1 MSTDLPLLFTTREMA
16 HGALYAAYQLA
27 PATVRERLR
36 VPDATFFAALDR
48 RLLEAF
54 VERLAAAA
62 EELAAAEESLRA
74 ALPYLPL
81 HEALRRLFAAAPAG
95 ASAGAA
101 AGSAAASAAST
112 AGMASP
118 TATDD
123 TPIDAATSPAA
134 VPAPAP
140 APAPGPGF
148 QQMLE
153 AIGRGYDG

>member
-36 VPDATFFAALDR
+36 VPDATFYAALDR

-81 HEALRRLFAAAPAG
+81 HEALRRLFSAPAG
-95 ASAGAA
+95 AASAAA
-101 AGSAAASAAST
+101 AGT
-112 AGMASP
+112 GLASP

-123 TPIDAATSPAA
+123 TPNDAANSPAA
-134 VPAPAP
+134 ATTFLPAPP
-140 APAPGPGF
+140 PGPGF

-153 AIGRGYDG
+153 SIGRGYDG